1 MGGATLDDLLDH
13 AHGLGLEVVEQ
24 PLRGSLNA
32 VLLEGGR
39 VVLNRARSEATR
51 CYALAHECG
60 HWHYGHDWR
69 LAHDRERDEHQADR
83 YAAHLLISPIEYARA
98 EEMFDGHLGAISREL
113 LVPTHVLQIWQQDA
127 DSVLA
132 TAIAAELGTS
142 TGATCAYRRVLSKTQ
157 AV

>member
-1 MGGATLDDLLDH
+1 MGLK
-13 AHGLGLEVVEQ
+13 VEEK
-24 PLRGSLNA
+24 PLRGALNA
-32 VLLEGGR
+32 VLLPEGR
-39 VVLNRARSEATR
+39 IILNELRSEVTKR
-51 CYALAHECG
+51 YAIAHECG

-113 LVPTHVLQIWQQDA
+113 LVPAHVLQIWQQDA

-132 TAIAAELGTS
+132 TAIAALPLPSERHAS
-142 TGATCAYRRVLSKTQ
+142 
-157 AV
+157 